1 MKTKKIK
8 MKLALNKNTI
18 VNLERPNMKD
28 VKGGTDSDFS
38 CDTCFTFRGITCVK
52 CNSNVSC
59 IETHCFEFNSDC
71 YYCPTGSGC
80 DTDEYYC

>member
-18 VNLERPNMKD
+18 VNLERPSMND

-38 CDTCFTFRGITCVK
+38 CDTCATLYGITCMV
-52 CNSNVSC
+52 CDSNLSC
-59 IETHCFEFNSDC
+59 DENACFQFDSRC
-71 YYCPTGSGC
+71 QYCPTGPFC
-80 DTDEYYC
+80 NTTWLA